1 LEIIVCF
8 TIKDLLNPTVF
19 MKYLRCK
26 YYFVNVD
33 NNKKK
38 KNKKKENE

>member
-1 LEIIVCF
+1 M
-8 TIKDLLNPTVF
+8 IKDLLNPTTCT
-19 MKYLRCK
+19 KYLHCK

-33 NNKKK
+33 NK

>member
-8 TIKDLLNPTVF
+8 TVKDLLNPTMF

-33 NNKKK
+33 NKKK
-38 KNKKKENE
+38 KKKENE